1 MSTVHLMAAHDTDD
15 EQSLPPRPSTD
26 VRLSMYDY
34 TNFAYTPPLSV
45 TPQEHMALQSPTP
58 VSDSRS
64 NQPSSLASD
73 RSLLPRDPP
82 HVHPS
87 VGINRDLES
96 ALPPRPPVQRMDT
109 FDLRELG
116 DGTVPDAHAPRNN
129 SAEGVWV
136 KSVSPLN
143 AAALKGEP
151 AAPKWKRNVN
161 RYLCCCCPKQ
171 KKHRIICGLSVLIT
185 LIVIGVLLF
194 IYIPRFPE
202 IKVYTIDFTN
212 IGNSNSPYS
221 FRYADPAVPD
231 LNTLN
236 FRMNLSMAVGTY
248 NPNPYDL
255 SISSIALTARMMV
268 NTTYVGN
275 PLETN
280 PLTSFNALVQYVGA
294 APAKDPNY
302 KGSLDAVIG
311 TSNYGAIVFP
321 SKAWVNYTMIFFLDY
336 TPDPKLGLLSDPTI
350 NEIAS
355 ACGVTDRRN
364 RNRPMRIHYDAA
376 STIPALQGLGF
387 TPTLSN
393 DIRINCPFSSEQI
406 NEVVRRVQTGEP
418 VMQALQEVFAG
429 AAPPDLNPTPP
440 IVEPTEPPAS
450 ESSAAAAPIESRVS
464 RTRSEDNFEP
474 TSAFVDPTNAPV
486 VTTTTAARSRSST
499 VQSFSDVVVTSI
511 EPSATASPTAS
522 ETNAATGETTL
533 PVTVPAS
540 TLDTVQ
546 TSADS
551 NGGGTPAE
559 SSGSGISVEP
569 AAATVT
575 A

>member
-1 MSTVHLMAAHDTDD
+1 MSTVHLMAAQDTDD
-15 EQSLPPRPSTD
+15 EQSLAPRPSTD

-34 TNFAYTPPLSV
+34 TNFAYTPPLV
-45 TPQEHMALQSPTP
+45 PTPQEHTALQSHTP
-58 VSDSRS
+58 LSDSPS

-82 HVHPS
+82 HAQPNA
-87 VGINRDLES
+87 GINRDLES
-96 ALPPRPPVQRMDT
+96 ALPPPPPVQRMDT
-109 FDLRELG
+109 FHLRELG
-116 DGTVPDAHAPRNN
+116 DGTVPDARAPRNA
-129 SAEGVWV
+129 SAEGTWV

-143 AAALKGEP
+143 TAALKGEP
-151 AAPKWKRNVN
+151 ASPKWKRNVN

-185 LIVIGVLLF
+185 LIVIGVLLY

-212 IGNSNSPYS
+212 IGSSNSPYS

-268 NTTYVGN
+268 NTTYIGN

-294 APAKDPNY
+294 SPAKDPNY
-302 KGSLDAVIG
+302 KGSFDAVIG

-336 TPDPKLGLLSDPTI
+336 TPDPKLGLLADPTI

-364 RNRPMRIHYDAA
+364 RYRPMRIHYDAA

-406 NEVVRRVQTGEP
+406 SEVVRRVQSGEP

-440 IVEPTEPPAS
+440 IVEPTTPTA
-450 ESSAAAAPIESRVS
+450 ESSAAEAIESRVS
-464 RTRSEDNFEP
+464 RTRSENDFEP
-474 TSAFVDPTNAPV
+474 TSAFVEPTAAPV
-486 VTTTTAARSRSST
+486 VTTASARSRSST
-499 VQSFSDVVVTSI
+499 VQTFTDFVETTVETT
-511 EPSATASPTAS
+511 ATVASSAS
-522 ETNAATGETTL
+522 ETNAPTGETTL
-533 PVTVPAS
+533 PVTLPAS

-546 TSADS
+546 TSAESS
-551 NGGGTPAE
+551 NGGIPAATS
-559 SSGSGISVEP
+559 SSGFSVEP
-569 AAATVT
+569 VAATVP